1 MCYPAQIVE
10 DYRKYVRMFGA
21 DMSIRDFAQLYWERV
36 EGSGAK
42 IPKGMDAAFAN
53 PDTEDERRIKAL
65 IGEYNAA
72 QVTKLKQELF
82 KQRARL
88 ADAERTL
95 QTKMTKAATK
105 SKRIATDKIDA
116 TLRRLDD
123 IRRAGGEERGVCTVF
138 RAVARQVSS

>member
-42 IPKGMDAAFAN
+42 VPKGMDAAFAN

-72 QVTKLKQELF
+72 QVTKLSRNCSNSAHGWRMPSGRCRPK
-82 KQRARL
+82 
-88 ADAERTL
+88 
-95 QTKMTKAATK
+95 
-105 SKRIATDKIDA
+105 
-116 TLRRLDD
+116 
-123 IRRAGGEERGVCTVF
+123 
-138 RAVARQVSS
+138 